1 MRPITVNRPLSAQD
15 LYLGLV
21 MTEKSWKRDA
31 VRKYVNQTCRGI
43 QLMYNIY
50 IHLL

>member
-1 MRPITVNRPLSAQD
+1 MRPITVNMPLSAQD
-15 LYLGLV
+15 LYLGLG

-31 VRKYVNQTCRGI
+31 VRKYVNQTRRGI
-43 QLMYNIY
+43 QMIYSIY